1 MRIAGMADYLPG
13 HHAGKYRKQT
23 KSLTSSAEKALCD
36 RNPLEGALGIW
47 SLSPHLRS
55 DHIGNSMKIRMRFIQ
70 NGQWRQQK
78 GCDKKRRLRRL
89 RFIFGVSF
97 GVTFSVITKKVRG
110 LIPLTCAFDG
120 GRYKIRTCDPIRVK
134 DMLYP

>member
-1 MRIAGMADYLPG
+1 M
-13 HHAGKYRKQT
+13 
-23 KSLTSSAEKALCD
+23 
-36 RNPLEGALGIW
+36 W
-47 SLSPHLRS
+47 SLSPHLRA
-55 DHIGNSMKIRMRFIQ
+55 DHMGNSMKIRMRFIQ

-97 GVTFSVITKKVRG
+97 GVTLSVITKKARG
-110 LIPLTCAFDG
+110 LIPLTCTLDG